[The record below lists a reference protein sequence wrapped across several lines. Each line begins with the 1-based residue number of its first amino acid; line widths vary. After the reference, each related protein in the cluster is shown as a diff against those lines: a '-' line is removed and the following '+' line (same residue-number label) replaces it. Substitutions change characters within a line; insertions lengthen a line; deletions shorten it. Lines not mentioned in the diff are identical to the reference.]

1 MNEKISKYFEILYN
15 SIHFPIQVIDEKGEV
30 VYLNQAF
37 ALQWKTD
44 ISELKGYSVFK
55 DINLKRSGIV
65 ASIKEIFSK
74 KNQKFIDNYSDK
86 ILKEKDITVPILRTK
101 MFYVSLESEG
111 YIVMFHED
119 KTEYVLA
126 QKEVGTANDNSKELE
141 RLKDTFL
148 SVLSHELRTPLNVI
162 LGYASLIK
170 ESLYDKI
177 EPDDKVYLDNLQ
189 SGSER
194 LFRSLSQMLDFAQL
208 ESGSY
213 KINIETIDLITTLKS
228 NITTVTES
236 AKEKNLDIK
245 TNLTDTPIYVD
256 VDIQCLQNVM
266 ENLLENAIKFTKKG
280 FIEVETIILAEK
292 DLVLVKVKDSGIG
305 ISTNYIEQLFKPFS
319 QEELDIGRTYE
330 GNGLGLA
337 LTKKYVEKMGGS
349 LLVDSIKGVGSTFTF
364 TLPLSS
370 KKVEQEKTQKEIEN
384 VIDKKPKIFMVDD
397 SGESP
402 ELLNAFLKKKYEINS
417 FSFRDFKLDDLKND
431 EYKII
436 IFDVNPHRWEQG
448 LLICKDIKKN
458 DPLKRPIVILSSEFV
473 ETKYQSFLDAG
484 ADRFLTKPF
493 TKEKFLDSL
502 SELVN

>member
-1 MNEKISKYFEILYN
+1 MDEKISKYFEVFYN
-15 SIHFPIQVIDEKGEV
+15 SIHFPIQVINESGEI

-37 ALQWKTD
+37 ALQWNTN
-44 ISELKGYSVFK
+44 ISELTGYTVFK
-55 DINLKRSGIV
+55 DTELKRYGIIEK
-65 ASIKEIFSK
+65 IKETFLK
-74 KNQKFIDNYSDK
+74 KTQRFVDNYTDN
-86 ILKEKDITVPILRTK
+86 ILKEKDITVPIFRTK
-101 MFYVSLESEG
+101 MFYISLESEG

-119 KTEYVLA
+119 KTESVLA
-126 QKEVGTANDNSKELE
+126 QKEVETANDNSKELE

-170 ESLYDKI
+170 ESLDDKI
-177 EPDDKVYLDNLQ
+177 DPDDKVYLDNLQ

-213 KINIETIDLITTLKS
+213 KVNIETVELISTLKS
-228 NITTVTES
+228 TMVTVTEQ

-245 TNLTDTPIYVD
+245 TNLTDQPIYVD
-256 VDIQCLQNVM
+256 VDVQCLQNVM
-266 ENLLENAIKFTKKG
+266 GNLLENAIKFTQKG
-280 FIEVETIILAEK
+280 FIEIETTILPEK
-292 DLVLVKVKDSGIG
+292 DLVLIKVKDSGIG
-305 ISTNYIEQLFKPFS
+305 ISTEYVEHLFRPFS
-319 QEELDIGRTYE
+319 QEDLDIGRTYE

-337 LTKKYVEKMGGS
+337 LTKRYVEKLGGS

-364 TLPLSS
+364 TVPLS
-370 KKVEQEKTQKEIEN
+370 KQKVSEQATAEKEETKVAN
-384 VIDKKPKIFMVDD
+384 NPKIFMVDD

-402 ELLNAFLKKKYEINS
+402 ELLNAFLKNKYSIDS
-417 FSFRDFKLDDLKND
+417 YTFRDFNLDDLKD
-431 EYKII
+431 KEYKVI

-458 DPLKRPIVILSSEFV
+458 DPLKRPIVVLSSEFV
-473 ETKYQSFLDAG
+473 ETKYESFLKAG
-484 ADRFLTKPF
+484 ADKFLIKPF

-502 SELVN
+502 SELVH

>member
-1 MNEKISKYFEILYN
+1 
-15 SIHFPIQVIDEKGEV
+15 
-30 VYLNQAF
+30 
-37 ALQWKTD
+37 
-44 ISELKGYSVFK
+44 
-55 DINLKRSGIV
+55 
-65 ASIKEIFSK
+65 
-74 KNQKFIDNYSDK
+74 
-86 ILKEKDITVPILRTK
+86 
-101 MFYVSLESEG
+101 
-111 YIVMFHED
+111 
-119 KTEYVLA
+119 
-126 QKEVGTANDNSKELE
+126 
-141 RLKDTFL
+141 
-148 SVLSHELRTPLNVI
+148 
-162 LGYASLIK
+162 
-170 ESLYDKI
+170 
-177 EPDDKVYLDNLQ
+177 
-189 SGSER
+189 
-194 LFRSLSQMLDFAQL
+194 
-208 ESGSY
+208 
-213 KINIETIDLITTLKS
+213 
-228 NITTVTES
+228 
-236 AKEKNLDIK
+236 
-245 TNLTDTPIYVD
+245 
-256 VDIQCLQNVM
+256 M

>member
-1 MNEKISKYFEILYN
+1 MDEKTSKCFEVLYN
-15 SIHFPIQVIDEKGEV
+15 SIHFPIQVINESGEI

-37 ALQWKTD
+37 ALQWNTN
-44 ISELKGYSVFK
+44 IPELTGYSVFK
-55 DINLKRSGIV
+55 DIELKRNGILEI
-65 ASIKEIFSK
+65 IKETFSK
-74 KNQKFIDNYSDK
+74 KNQNFVDDFSDNL
-86 ILKEKDITVPILRTK
+86 LKEKDITVPIFRTK
-101 MFYVSLESEG
+101 MFYVSLESESF
-111 YIVMFHED
+111 IVMFHED
-119 KTEYVLA
+119 KTEFVLA
-126 QKEVGTANDNSKELE
+126 QKEITTAYDSTKELE

-170 ESLYDKI
+170 ESLQDKI
-177 EPDDKVYLDNLQ
+177 DPDDKVYLDNLQ

-213 KINIETIDLITTLKS
+213 KINVEGVDLISTLKDS
-228 NITTVTES
+228 INAVTNN

-245 TNLTDTPIYVD
+245 TNLNESPIYVD

-266 ENLLENAIKFTKKG
+266 ENLLENAIKFTQKG
-280 FIEVETIILAEK
+280 FVEIETTTLTEK

-305 ISTNYIEQLFKPFS
+305 ISTDYMEHLFRPFS
-319 QEELDIGRTYE
+319 QEDLEIGRTYE

-337 LTKKYVEKMGGS
+337 LTKRYVEKMGGS

-364 TLPLSS
+364 TVSLS
-370 KKVEQEKTQKEIEN
+370 KQKNKTEKEQKIKEFVKET
-384 VIDKKPKIFMVDD
+384 KPKIFMVDD
-397 SGESP
+397 SGDSP
-402 ELLNAFLKKKYEINS
+402 ELLYAFLKKSYSIDS
-417 FSFRDFKLDDLKND
+417 YSFRDFNLDDLKND
-431 EYKII
+431 EYKVI

-448 LLICKDIKKN
+448 LVICKDIKKN
-458 DPLKRPIVILSSEFV
+458 DPLKRPIIVLSSEFV
-473 ETKYQSFLDAG
+473 ENKYQRFLEAG
-484 ADRFLTKPF
+484 ADKFLIKPF